1 MRLAAI
7 HLHPLKSGATIP
19 LDSARIDGLGLE
31 HDRRWLVVDGKGRFV
46 TGRQEPRLVLV
57 RATPVPG
64 GVELA
69 APGMEALRVLAPEG
83 NPERLAVTVWDD
95 AVDAAAC
102 EAAADAWLARY
113 LGRRVRL
120 AYMDA
125 LASRAVDPAYAR
137 PEDRVG
143 FADGFPLLL
152 VTTGA
157 MDALNA
163 KLASPLPVERFRPN
177 LVVEADA
184 PHAEDGWRRIRI
196 GALEFELVKPCTRC
210 VFTTVDPAT
219 GTFDAS
225 GEPLATLKTYRRG
238 AKGITFGQNAVAR
251 GIGEIAVG
259 DRVEV
264 LEHRL

>member
-19 LDSARIDGLGLE
+19 LDIARIERLGLE
-31 HDRRWLVVDGKGRFV
+31 HDRRWLVVDEAGRFV

-57 RATPVPG
+57 RATPFAG
-64 GVELA
+64 GVTLA
-69 APGMEALRVLAPEG
+69 APGMEPLRVLAPEG

-102 EAAADAWLARY
+102 EAVADAWLTRY

-137 PEDRVG
+137 PDDRVG

-225 GEPLATLKTYRRG
+225 GEPLATLKSYRRG
-238 AKGITFGQNAVAR
+238 AKGITFGQNAIAR
-251 GIGEIAVG
+251 SFGELAVG